1 MRHILKLQDRLT
13 PPMPW
18 RWPLTVLVSFL
29 SGLVWAGL
37 ALLIESQSIRR
48 TLDGLTLSRTW
59 MTALFLGLAVLALT
73 FLLHCLFLGNLITG
87 LACVILSFVNYFKVL
102 ITMTPLLLGDFSL
115 IGQAT
120 QIAGLNS
127 ASLVLRRNSWL
138 AIGAGVVWLLVC
150 LFFARPLRVNW
161 ELSAMLC
168 TPLCVLAFYTLFWTC
183 ADRLVFP
190 VMGADIDRAM
200 SQAAANSACGVPLGL
215 WRSLYVS
222 LHPKTVEDYS
232 PEYMEQV
239 LAQTEDY
246 ANVRRTEER
255 EQPNIILVLSES
267 FFDITQLEGLSFRD
281 DPLKEYHALQ
291 AEGVSGTF
299 GTRSFGYGTCDIELE
314 VFTGMNSGL
323 LDNEPLNSWPKEY
336 FTRLPTVPNL
346 LRDSGYYTSMI
357 HMFNDSVYNRGAYFA
372 SLGFS
377 DIYFCEDFAKF
388 YPPAAEAEDYN
399 EFMRGHYSG
408 MYFSD
413 DLMADL
419 LISQYETKAGDE
431 PVFLY
436 ASSMENHTPYPL
448 EKYKPEEINVEPV
461 SDLTGE
467 AAEHILIC
475 AQGLNNASES
485 LGKLVDY
492 FRTREEP
499 VIIVFYGDHR
509 SGLGLS
515 TGGTS
520 YSALGLVPWV
530 LEDWGV
536 EDFVRFHATDYLI
549 WSNDPSYLPGEPG
562 SRYDTGCHY
571 LGAMLLELTGTDMPV
586 YWRLIDK
593 LSQTRVTDS
602 ANYHLSREGELS
614 AELPSQGSDGLGL
627 SLLTDLLYDATY
639 GKQYVTDKLWAYPNE

>member
-1 MRHILKLQDRLT
+1 MRQMIKLQDRLT
-13 PPMPW
+13 PPVLW
-18 RWPLTVLVSFL
+18 RWPLSVFACLL
-29 SGLVWAGL
+29 SGLVWAEL
-37 ALLIESQSIRR
+37 ALLVESQSIRR
-48 TLDGLTLSRTW
+48 ALAGLALHRTW
-59 MTALFLGLAVLALT
+59 FTALFFGLVVLALT
-73 FLLHCLFLGNLITG
+73 FFLHCLFLGNLITG
-87 LACVILSFVNYFKVL
+87 LACMILSFVNYFKVL
-102 ITMTPLLLGDFSL
+102 ITMTPLLLGDFAL

-120 QIAGLNS
+120 QIANLNS

-138 AIGAGVVWLLVC
+138 AIGAGVVWLLLC

-161 ELSAMLC
+161 EWSAMLC
-168 TPLCVLAFYTLFWTC
+168 APLCVLAFYTIFWTHSEP
-183 ADRLVFP
+183 LVFS
-190 VMGADIDRAM
+190 VMGASTEMAM
-200 SQAAANSACGVPLGL
+200 SQAAANSTCGVPLGL

-222 LHPKTVEDYS
+222 LHPKTLEDYS
-232 PEYMEQV
+232 LEYMEQV
-239 LAQTEDY
+239 LAQAEDY
-246 ANVRRTEER
+246 TGNRRLEAR
-255 EQPNIILVLSES
+255 EQPNVILVLSES
-267 FFDITQLEGLSFRD
+267 FFDITQLEGLSFQD

-291 AEGVSGTF
+291 KESVSGTF

-314 VFTGMNSGL
+314 VLTGMNSGL

-357 HMFNDSVYNRGAYFA
+357 HMYNDSVYNRGAYFA

-399 EFMRGHYSG
+399 EFMQGHFSG

-419 LISQYETKAGDE
+419 LISQFETKTAAGE
-431 PVFLY
+431 GPVFLY

-448 EKYKPEEINVEPV
+448 EKYSPEEINVEPI

-499 VIIVFYGDHR
+499 VILVFYGDHR

-520 YSALGLVPWV
+520 YSAMGLVPWV

-571 LGAMLLELTGTDMPV
+571 LGARLLELTGTDMPL

-593 LSQTRVTDS
+593 LSQTRVIDS
-602 ANYHLSREGELS
+602 ANYHLSRDGVLS
-614 AELPSQGSDGLGL
+614 ADLPDQGTDGLGL
-627 SLLTDLLYDATY
+627 SLLTDILYDATY
-639 GKQYVTDKLWAYPNE
+639 GEQYVTDKLWGYP